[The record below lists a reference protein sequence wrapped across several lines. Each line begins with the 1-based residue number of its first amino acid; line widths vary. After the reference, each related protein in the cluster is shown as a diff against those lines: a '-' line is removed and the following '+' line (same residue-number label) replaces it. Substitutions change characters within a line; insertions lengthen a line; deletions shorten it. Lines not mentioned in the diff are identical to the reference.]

1 MKITES
7 RLRSIIR
14 DVIAEEHEH
23 GHSEEESASSMG
35 FLKGL
40 MDKIRRGVMPTAEEL
55 EAAAAERRRQD
66 RKERGLASEEEALA
80 AQRRLA
86 QDSEERRARE
96 DEAREQRTFRRVAGL
111 SDDDTFELP
120 Q

>member
-40 MDKIRRGVMPTAEEL
+40 MDKIRRGFMPTAEEL
-55 EAAAAERRRQD
+55 EAAAAEIRRQ
-66 RKERGLASEEEALA
+66 RGLAPLEDVKA
-80 AQRRLA
+80 AQDRLA
-86 QDSEERRARE
+86 RAKEERLDFKDREYERAM
-96 DEAREQRTFRRVAGL
+96 QRRPKTVSPIRG
-111 SDDDTFELP
+111 E
-120 Q
+120 